1 MKYDYTIKE
10 IEKPVALEM
19 VKKYHYSNALP
30 SINKH
35 FIGFYLGQDLV
46 GVVTL
51 GWGTRPLHTIR
62 RLFPS
67 LETKDYYEIGRMCM
81 TEEMPRN
88 SESQMLAQLVRWI
101 KQNCPE
107 VKVLFTWAD
116 GMMGKPGY
124 VYQASNFLYA
134 GHIVTDFYL
143 KDGVK
148 IHPRQTRKLF
158 GLEDDERLS
167 VRPTVG
173 QMREFGIEHYKG
185 KQFRYVLFL
194 CSKVEKKKLMSECTV
209 PLGIEYPK
217 DDSLSWRRQ
226 TGAGSWTDCGPP
238 EYRTDFCRDNVI
250 DFDFSRTQESEVI
263 LEAWML

>member
-1 MKYDYTIKE
+1 MRYIYTIKE
-10 IEKPVALEM
+10 ISKEEALDM
-19 VKKYHYSNALP
+19 VKRYHYSNALP

-35 FIGFYLGQDLV
+35 FIGFYLGEELV

-88 SESQMLAQLVRWI
+88 SESQMLSQLVRWV

-134 GHIVTDFYL
+134 GYITTDFYL

-148 IHPRQTRKLF
+148 IHPRQTKKLF
-158 GLEDDERLS
+158 GLENDERLS
-167 VRPTVG
+167 VRPTLE
-173 QMREFGIEHYKG
+173 QMQTFGIEHYRG

-194 CSKVEKKKLMSECTV
+194 CSKVEKKRLVKECTV

-217 DDSLSWRRQ
+217 DDSLCWRRQ
-226 TGAGSWTDCGPP
+226 TGAKVWEPCSQPD
-238 EYRTDFCRDNVI
+238 YKTDFCRSNVVALN
-250 DFDFSRTQESEVI
+250 FERPEVEV
-263 LEAWML
+263 EAWML

>member
-1 MKYDYTIKE
+1 MKYNYIVKE
-10 IEKPVALEM
+10 IDKALALEM

-30 SINKH
+30 SLNKH
-35 FIGFYLGQDLV
+35 FIGFYLEEELV

-51 GWGTRPLHTIR
+51 GWGTRPLHTIQ

-67 LETKDYYEIGRMCM
+67 LETKDYFEIGRMCM

-88 SESQMLAQLVRWI
+88 SESQMLSQLVKWV
-101 KQNCPE
+101 KQNRPE

-134 GHIVTDFYL
+134 GHIITDFYL

-158 GLEDDERLS
+158 GLADDARLS
-167 VRPTVG
+167 VRPTVS
-173 QMREFGIEHYKG
+173 QMQQFGIEHYKG

-194 CSKVEKKKLMSECTV
+194 CSKAEAKRLRAECTV
-209 PLGIEYPK
+209 KLGIAYPK
-217 DDSLSWRRQ
+217 DDSLCWRRQ

-238 EYRTDFCRDNVI
+238 AYRTDFCRDNVI
-250 DFDFSRTQESEVI
+250 NFDFKRIQEEVE